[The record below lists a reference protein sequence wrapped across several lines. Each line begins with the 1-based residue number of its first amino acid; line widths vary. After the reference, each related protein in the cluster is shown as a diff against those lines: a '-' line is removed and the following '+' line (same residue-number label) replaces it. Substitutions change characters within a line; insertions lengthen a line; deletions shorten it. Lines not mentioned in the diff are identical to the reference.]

1 MKSDGVRMAA
11 VALAWGVH
19 VAIAGC
25 ATEGRGKETG
35 AVGSRAARGD
45 DVAMLLAEEAEA
57 LRDPDAPRRLYAQ
70 AGEEPSSKPPAP
82 AAAPAGGAKR
92 LMIYT
97 ASYELLVPSV
107 PDSIRAFV
115 ERVEGLGGYLQ
126 KRENERLTCRVPAA
140 RFRELIGGMASFG
153 AVIRESLAA
162 ADVTRD
168 YMDLE
173 IRIENAEKS
182 RQRLLAILE
191 KATKVEEVLAI
202 ETDLRRLTE
211 EIERMKGELRFLA
224 DQIAFSTVSVLFRS
238 SAPAPTPIRGRERS
252 RFEWLNRVGVEHV
265 LSID

>member
-1 MKSDGVRMAA
+1 MNGRTCAA
-11 VALAWGVH
+11 SVLAAGI
-19 VAIAGC
+19 AIAGC
-25 ATEGRGKETG
+25 SVAQETKDARVGGAIAGRDE
-35 AVGSRAARGD
+35 
-45 DVAMLLAEEAEA
+45 
-57 LRDPDAPRRLYAQ
+57 DAPRRAGPAAAKAAEEPPRSPAQ
-70 AGEEPSSKPPAP
+70 AAP
-82 AAAPAGGAKR
+82 AAAPAGDAKR
-92 LMIYT
+92 LMVYT

-107 PDSIRAFV
+107 ADSVRAFV
-115 ERVEGLGGYLQ
+115 DRVESLGGYLQ
-126 KRENERLTCRVPAA
+126 KRENERLTCRVPAP
-140 RFRELIGGMASFG
+140 RFRELIAAVPSFG

-168 YMDLE
+168 YLDLE

-224 DQIAFSTVSVLFRS
+224 DQIAFSTVSVQFRS
-238 SAPAPTPIRGRERS
+238 SAPEPAPIRTRERS
-252 RFEWLNRVGVEHV
+252 RFEWLNQVGVEHV